1 MYKVLIRAFL
11 LPHLGID
18 TSSETD
24 ALLSGSSTSKDAP
37 KEASKGVKPSYSLKV
52 RQPAD
57 FDWVPK
63 SLSPHDAC

>member
-1 MYKVLIRAFL
+1 MIRAFL

-24 ALLSGSSTSKDAP
+24 ALLSGTSTGKDAP

-52 RQPAD
+52 RQPAEST
-57 FDWVPK
+57 VSPK
-63 SLSPHDAC
+63 CAALMTLAGALD